1 MKPEVGNATLGL
13 CVDGLLSRPDASDGL
28 KGSRTGRQHAVG
40 LGPQPRPV
48 GIPEVD
54 EFCFAL
60 GGGRFRS
67 SGIHFLYFTV
77 DHYRKACYHGGRCK
91 LTKQIGF
98 TPSK

>member
-1 MKPEVGNATLGL
+1 MLKKGKQTGTVGRKPEVGNAPLGL

-28 KGSRTGRQHAVG
+28 QGSRTGRQRAVG

-60 GGGRFRS
+60 GARGVRVFRNP
-67 SGIHFLYFTV
+67 FLVLQRGSFQKGMI
-77 DHYRKACYHGGRCK
+77 R
-91 LTKQIGF
+91 
-98 TPSK
+98 